1 MIHVEQLRVAYA
13 GRPALQGVDVQL
25 DAGQIV
31 GLVGPSGAGKSTLL
45 RALNGFV
52 KPTGGRTVVC
62 GRDPATLHGAALR
75 AHRAEVGMIYQSFH
89 LVTRKTAAENAVAGA
104 TGRISTW
111 RTLLG
116 IVPTAEQHNAD
127 RALARVGLAPR
138 AGQRA
143 DTLSGGQRQRVA
155 IARTLVQNPRV
166 VLADE
171 PVASLDP
178 GSSTRVLSLLR
189 SLAHDDGRTVLVSLH
204 QIEYAREFCD
214 RIVALEEGRVVID
227 STPDLIESSAWQ
239 RLYDSARADAESH
252 DELADLA
259 ASAS

>member
-1 MIHVEQLRVAYA
+1 MIHVEQLCMDYA

-25 DAGQIV
+25 DAGQMV

-45 RALNGFV
+45 RTLNGFV
-52 KPTGGRTVVC
+52 KPTGGRAVVC
-62 GRDPATLHGAALR
+62 GRDPAALHGAALR
-75 AHRAEVGMIYQSFH
+75 AHRAEVGMVYQRFH
-89 LVTRKTAAENAVAGA
+89 LVARKTAVENTVAGA
-104 TGRISTW
+104 AGRISTW
-111 RTLLG
+111 RILTG
-116 IVPTAEQHNAD
+116 MVPAAEQQNAD
-127 RALARVGLAPR
+127 RALARVGLTPW

-143 DTLSGGQRQRVA
+143 DTLSGGQQQRVA

-227 STPDLIESSAWQ
+227 SAPDLIESSSWQ
-239 RLYDSARADAESH
+239 RLYDSSQVGAEST
-252 DELADLA
+252 DRPADLA
-259 ASAS
+259 VPTS